1 MGETPRITKQEL
13 RALCELVMV
22 SDPWPLP
29 GEHESVV
36 KALLLEESHRHGYGG
51 WVEAYHDLSPDAD
64 SDTTPEA

>member
-1 MGETPRITKQEL
+1 MSKEKRLSKMEL

-36 KALLLEESHRHGYGG
+36 KALLLEECHRHGYPD
-51 WVEAYHDLSPDAD
+51 WVDAYHDLSPGVEKHI
-64 SDTTPEA
+64 SD